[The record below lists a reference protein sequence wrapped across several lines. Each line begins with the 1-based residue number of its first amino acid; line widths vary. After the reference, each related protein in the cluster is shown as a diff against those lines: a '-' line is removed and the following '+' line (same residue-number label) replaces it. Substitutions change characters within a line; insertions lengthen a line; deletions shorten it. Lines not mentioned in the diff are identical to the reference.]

1 MDNNERQNEGTK
13 HFYHLSKRL
22 YFFKQIKQF
31 NVKISCGTLLKKLPQ
46 NNFNCEINRNRTK
59 RKFVCYLF
67 NLLSSVIENIAKKIC
82 AMIEKYVEIFLL
94 LFKGN
99 AMAKITAFYQRL
111 LFSDRRA
118 FSSAMCTKGIN
129 ITLH

>member
-13 HFYHLSKRL
+13 HFQRLSKRL

-46 NNFNCEINRNRTK
+46 NNFKCKINRNRTK

-94 LFKGN
+94 FFKGN
-99 AMAKITAFYQRL
+99 AMAKIAGL
-111 LFSDRRA
+111 LS
-118 FSSAMCTKGIN
+118 TPLI
-129 ITLH
+129 L